1 MPAVPVTSLLLRTR
15 CFFPSGGQSHS
26 QYPLLTTHRGM
37 AQAESIW
44 VPSVSRWFTRLETVT
59 HPGTNRA
66 QASSKYTLIES
77 NALPLRHWSQELC
90 CFGPET
96 WNSLPAELRL
106 STLST
111 ATFARRLKARL
122 FVSAE

>member
-66 QASSKYTLIES
+66 LQASSNYVDRVQRVTTTPLVAGTL
-77 NALPLRHWSQELC
+77 
-90 CFGPET
+90 
-96 WNSLPAELRL
+96 
-106 STLST
+106 
-111 ATFARRLKARL
+111 L
-122 FVSAE
+122 FRSGDLEQFTS